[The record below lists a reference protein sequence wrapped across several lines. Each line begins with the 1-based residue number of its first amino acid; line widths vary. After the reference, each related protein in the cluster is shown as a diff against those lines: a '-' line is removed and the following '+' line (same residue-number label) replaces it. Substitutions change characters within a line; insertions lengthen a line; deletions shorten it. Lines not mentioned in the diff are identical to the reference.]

1 MNVEPGD
8 LSIGPDEEA
17 FELELPDLVAPPARR
32 ALVTRRAALLGLGA
46 TGVLAG
52 LGVAAAAP
60 SAAEASP
67 APSTCR
73 QLITVNTGSARST
86 TGSLSAWSKSADG
99 GWRRTYGPIGC
110 HVGSLGVGKA
120 SEGSSITPAGTFPL
134 NVAFGRQPNPGT
146 RMSYFHTDALDWWDE
161 NPTSPTYN
169 LHVRRSS
176 SPGGN
181 SENLYYSGA
190 VYDYAV
196 NINHNPR
203 RIPYAGSGIFLHVTD
218 GGPTAG
224 CVSIDRAGLV
234 SILRWLRPD
243 YHPYATIRVGSA
255 WGPTR
260 IPVVQG
266 RKFVAALYRG
276 VLGRA
281 ATSAELTAR
290 ADALYNGA
298 DRRVVTSQVS
308 HSTEKYRRVVTQAY
322 QRVLHRNPAA
332 GPLASRAATLA
343 HGGRLDSLYI
353 ALAGSDEAWSRAH
366 RDAATW
372 VDQTCV
378 ALIGRRSA
386 DPAPWITRVRHDGP
400 EITARKLTATAG
412 FSDRALDLLY
422 REMLGRNASAA
433 AHQVYGP
440 AMRARGVFD
449 QPATIAAGSEFW
461 ARSQR

>member
-1 MNVEPGD
+1 MPFEPDDRPFDVEQPDPG
-8 LSIGPDEEA
+8 
-17 FELELPDLVAPPARR
+17 VPPATHP
-32 ALVTRRAALLGLGA
+32 LVTRRTALLGLGA

-52 LGVAAAAP
+52 LGVMAAGEA
-60 SAAEASP
+60 AAEASP

-73 QLITVNTGSARST
+73 QLITVNTGSAMAT
-86 TGSLSAWSKSADG
+86 TGSLSAWTRSADG
-99 GWRRTYGPIGC
+99 GWRRALGPIGC

-120 SEGSSITPAGTFPL
+120 SEGSSITPAGAFPL

-146 RMSYFHTDALDWWDE
+146 RMSYFRTDPLDWWDE

-169 LHVRRSS
+169 LHVRRSA

-224 CVSIDRAGLV
+224 CVSIDRSSLV

-243 YHPYATIRVGSA
+243 YHPYAAIRVGSA

-260 IPVVQG
+260 MPVAQG
-266 RKFVAALYRG
+266 RKFVATLFRG

-281 ATSAELTAR
+281 ATSAELAAR

-298 DRRVVTSQVS
+298 DRRLVTSQVA
-308 HSTEKYRRVVTQAY
+308 HSAEKYRRVVTQAY

-332 GPLASRAATLA
+332 GPLASRVATLA
-343 HGGRLDSLYI
+343 AGGRLDSLYI
-353 ALAGSDEAWSRAH
+353 SLAGSDEAWRRAH
-366 RDAATW
+366 RDPATW

-386 DPAPWITRVRHDGP
+386 TPAPWITRVRHDGR

-412 FSDRALDLLY
+412 FTDRQLNLLY
-422 REMLGRNASAA
+422 QEMLARNASAA
-433 AHQVYGP
+433 AHRVYGP

-449 QPATIAAGSEFW
+449 QPATIASGSEFW

>member
-1 MNVEPGD
+1 
-8 LSIGPDEEA
+8 
-17 FELELPDLVAPPARR
+17 
-32 ALVTRRAALLGLGA
+32 VTRRTALLGLGA

-60 SAAEASP
+60 AAAEASP
-67 APSTCR
+67 APSACR
-73 QLITVNTGSARST
+73 QLITVNTGTTRAT
-86 TGSLSAWSKSADG
+86 TGSLTAWTRSSDG
-99 GWRRTYGPIGC
+99 GWRRTLGPIGC

-146 RMSYFHTDALDWWDE
+146 RMSYFRADALDWWDE

-181 SENLYYSGA
+181 SENLFYSGA

-332 GPLASRAATLA
+332 GPLAARAATLA
-343 HGGRLDSLYI
+343 HGGRLDSLYT

-433 AHQVYGP
+433 AHQAYGP